1 MICVSL
7 DCGHVFCR
15 RCVTEHLDKIHDG
28 FIRTFPEYQ
37 PIPLDLLQALRNPL
51 TDLAKYFTAFRQRRE
66 NPGPQY
72 NCPTCEKVLKHRPV
86 RVFDQAI
93 LKDIFKFGTS
103 AASDTGMDAEGDSVT
118 SATRERGELFADY
131 PLL

>member
-1 MICVSL
+1 MIYVSL

-15 RCVTEHLDKIHDG
+15 RCITGHLDEIHDG
-28 FIRTFPEYQ
+28 FVRTSPEYQ
-37 PIPLDLLQALRNPL
+37 PIPLDLLQALRSPL
-51 TDLAKYFTAFRQRRE
+51 TDLAKCFAAIRQRRE

-72 NCPTCEKVLKHRPV
+72 NCPTCKMALKHRPV

-93 LKDIFKFGTS
+93 LRDTFGTS
-103 AASDTGMDAEGDSVT
+103 ATSDEGMDAEGSNVT
-118 SATRERGELFADY
+118 SAMRERRVLFADY